1 MDADLQDNPIELG
14 NFFQALDAGYD
25 CVTGWKQV
33 RNDPLNKTLPS
44 KLFNG
49 AVNKT
54 FGLRINDHNCGFKAY
69 QRHVLSELDLYGELH
84 RFVPALLH
92 SRGYS
97 VGEIPV

>member
-1 MDADLQDNPIELG
+1 MPQIDI
-14 NFFQALDAGYD
+14 FQALDAGYD